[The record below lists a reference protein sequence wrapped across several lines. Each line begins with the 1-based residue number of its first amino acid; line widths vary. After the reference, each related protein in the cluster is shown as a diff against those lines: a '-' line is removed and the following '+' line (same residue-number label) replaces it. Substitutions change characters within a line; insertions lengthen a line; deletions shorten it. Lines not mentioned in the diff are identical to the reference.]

1 MLKGQKNIE
10 FRMYTSESMMAET
23 SSDPR

>member
-1 MLKGQKNIE
+1 
-10 FRMYTSESMMAET
+10 MYTSESMMAET

>member
-1 MLKGQKNIE
+1 MLKGQKNID

-23 SSDPR
+23 SFDPR